1 MKNNTCQSE
10 RFSSRTVGTII
21 ILASLLLFAI
31 GSILIP
37 VVGSLFA
44 VPLLILGIA
53 MIVTPD
59 SKACKLVLSKVGSKK
74 T

>member
-1 MKNNTCQSE
+1 MDKDTCQSE

-21 ILASLLLFAI
+21 ILASILLFAV

-44 VPLLILGIA
+44 IPLLILGIA
-53 MIVTPD
+53 MIVSPD
-59 SKACKLVLSKVGSKK
+59 NKACKLVLSKIGSKK
-74 T
+74 A

>member
-1 MKNNTCQSE
+1 MDKNACQTE

-44 VPLLILGIA
+44 IPLLVLGIA
-53 MIVTPD
+53 LIVTPD
-59 SKACKLVLSKVGSKK
+59 SKACKLVLDKIGSKK
-74 T
+74 A